1 LDEEEEL
8 EEEDEEVAE
17 EEEEEDDKGCS
28 GTLHVPIVKLLQ
40 IKLYQSYQ
48 PCHLG
53 VSTLNF
59 HSHVVS
65 VTYLYDIKD

>member
-8 EEEDEEVAE
+8 EEEDEEVAEEEEEE

-40 IKLYQSYQ
+40 IQLYQSYQ

-53 VSTLNF
+53 
-59 HSHVVS
+59 
-65 VTYLYDIKD
+65 I